1 MKNNF
6 RVILAKKRLKI
17 STVSIETGIAR
28 STLIPFYYERDVN
41 PTTKTLLKLADY
53 LGVTIDELLTSE
65 E

>member
-17 STVSIETGIAR
+17 SKETGIAR
-28 STLIPFYYERDVN
+28 STLIPFFYERDVN

-53 LGVTIDELLTSE
+53 LGVTVDELLTPE